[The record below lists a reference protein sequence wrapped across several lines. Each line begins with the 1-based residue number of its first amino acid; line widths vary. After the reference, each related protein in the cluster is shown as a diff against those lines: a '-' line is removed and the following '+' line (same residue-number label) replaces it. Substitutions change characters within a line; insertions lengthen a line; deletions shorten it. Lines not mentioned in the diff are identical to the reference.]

1 MLSIVLLQL
10 FGFSVSTVARPQR
23 QFQALLRK
31 AKVRWESSTVVVIV
45 CTDQYVPAYI
55 YIYIYIC
62 NHVQNR
68 IAMVSLGSLL
78 IEYIHSYD
86 ELIYYIIMYKCF
98 SYPKQTCTGCS
109 KLSVPVYWSR
119 ILYLESH
126 IINFLY

>member
-10 FGFSVSTVARPQR
+10 FGFSVSTAARPQR

-31 AKVRWESSTVVVIV
+31 AKVRWNSSTVQVVVIV
-45 CTDQYVPAYI
+45 CTDQYI
-55 YIYIYIC
+55 YIQYIC

-68 IAMVSLGSLL
+68 ITIASLGSLL
-78 IEYIHSYD
+78 IEYVHSYD
-86 ELIYYIIMYKCF
+86 ELIYVIIMYKCF

-109 KLSVPVYWSR
+109 KLSVPVYRSR
-119 ILYLESH
+119 ILYLELH